1 MFKKVNLVIAALVVV
16 NAGFSQTLAEGQKFL
31 SYQKNKSAKQVFEKL
46 YNNNSKDAQNIYWYG
61 QSMLAAKDI
70 AGAKALYQKAL
81 QDGVNEPLIWIG
93 AGHVELLENGD
104 VNSAKQKFE
113 QAITA
118 ATPTKGKNKGK
129 TDVAVLNAIGRAN
142 ADGSSTQG
150 DPNYGI
156 EKLKLA
162 AENDATNAEAFV
174 NMGICYQKLGGE
186 MGGEAVKA
194 YTEATTRNPAYA
206 EAFWRIGTIYA
217 SQNNKEQYEQYY
229 NKAIAA
235 DEAFPLSY
243 LSYYRVYEQRNVDIA
258 KEYLDKYIKYA
269 DKDCATDYFY
279 ADYLFRAGKYQE
291 SLDKG
296 KIMETGECSTYNR
309 LPVLLAYD
317 YDRLGDSI
325 AAKNYLE
332 KYLDNAKPDET
343 EPTDYELAVKV
354 FGKFPQLITKTLG
367 YLEKAIEKAEK
378 KEDKLNYIKL
388 GADMVAKANMY
399 AEQVKWLQRYNDL
412 KGSMGEY
419 DHYVITNASY
429 LSANY
434 AQTMEY
440 AQKYIAAF
448 PDKPQGYFYNVR
460 AAKALDTTTNPG
472 IAEPAILQQNEYL
485 AKDFEKNK
493 SAIVTNYYYLMVY
506 YVDKKKDYEKGLDY
520 CNKIL
525 AIIPDSK
532 EMLDI
537 KKTLE
542 TALAKNKGKTTGGK

>member
-1 MFKKVNLVIAALVVV
+1 
-16 NAGFSQTLAEGQKFL
+16 
-31 SYQKNKSAKQVFEKL
+31 
-46 YNNNSKDAQNIYWYG
+46 
-61 QSMLAAKDI
+61 
-70 AGAKALYQKAL
+70 
-81 QDGVNEPLIWIG
+81 
-93 AGHVELLENGD
+93 
-104 VNSAKQKFE
+104 
-113 QAITA
+113 
-118 ATPTKGKNKGK
+118 
-129 TDVAVLNAIGRAN
+129 
-142 ADGSSTQG
+142 
-150 DPNYGI
+150 
-156 EKLKLA
+156 
-162 AENDATNAEAFV
+162 
-174 NMGICYQKLGGE
+174 
-186 MGGEAVKA
+186 
-194 YTEATTRNPAYA
+194 
-206 EAFWRIGTIYA
+206 
-217 SQNNKEQYEQYY
+217 
-229 NKAIAA
+229 
-235 DEAFPLSY
+235 
-243 LSYYRVYEQRNVDIA
+243 
-258 KEYLDKYIKYA
+258 
-269 DKDCATDYFY
+269 
-279 ADYLFRAGKYQE
+279 
-291 SLDKG
+291 
-296 KIMETGECSTYNR
+296 METGECSTYNR

>member
-1 MFKKVNLVIAALVVV
+1 
-16 NAGFSQTLAEGQKFL
+16 
-31 SYQKNKSAKQVFEKL
+31 
-46 YNNNSKDAQNIYWYG
+46 
-61 QSMLAAKDI
+61 
-70 AGAKALYQKAL
+70 
-81 QDGVNEPLIWIG
+81 
-93 AGHVELLENGD
+93 
-104 VNSAKQKFE
+104 
-113 QAITA
+113 
-118 ATPTKGKNKGK
+118 
-129 TDVAVLNAIGRAN
+129 
-142 ADGSSTQG
+142 
-150 DPNYGI
+150 
-156 EKLKLA
+156 
-162 AENDATNAEAFV
+162 
-174 NMGICYQKLGGE
+174 